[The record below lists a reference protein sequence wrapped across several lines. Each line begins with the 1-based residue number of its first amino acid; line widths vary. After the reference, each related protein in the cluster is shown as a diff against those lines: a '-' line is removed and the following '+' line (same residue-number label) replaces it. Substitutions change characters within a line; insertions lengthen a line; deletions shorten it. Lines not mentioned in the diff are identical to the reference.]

1 MQKSYQLGVI
11 GYGNMAH
18 AILKGAANANLLSA
32 DQVLLYDPDESKTRI
47 SEYAAAAQIMELPE
61 KCRFLLLSVKPQ
73 VYPEVLT
80 KVQFDDNVLISIMA
94 GISKTRLCRETGC
107 KVARIMPNTP
117 AMIGE
122 GMAAIDA
129 DGLTEDETTFVKALF
144 QSVGRVLPMSD
155 AEMDLVTAVSGSGP
169 AYVYLFADAMIQAGI
184 RLGLSE
190 ATAKELALQTIVGA
204 GKLAQSSPEE
214 LSVLIDRVCSKGG
227 TTIEAVKIF
236 RERGL
241 YELTDSAM
249 EACYRRAK
257 ELSSL

>member
-1 MQKSYQLGVI
+1 MQKKYLLGVI

-18 AILKGAANANLLSA
+18 AILKGADNANLLSA
-32 DQVLLYDPDESKTRI
+32 DQVLLYDPDESKTRT
-47 SEYAAAAQIMELPE
+47 SKYAVANQIEELPNQC
-61 KCRFLLLSVKPQ
+61 KFLLLSVKPQ
-73 VYPEVLT
+73 VYPEVLAALR
-80 KVQFDDNVLISIMA
+80 FDDNVLISIMA
-94 GISKTRLCRETGC
+94 GIPKTRLCADTCC

-122 GMAAIDA
+122 GVSAIDT
-129 DGLTEDETTFVKALF
+129 DGLSEEEAGFVRSLF
-144 QSVGRVLPMSD
+144 GSVGSVLSVSD

-169 AYVYLFADAMIQAGI
+169 AYIYLFADAMIQAVV

-190 ATAKELALQTIVGA
+190 ATAKELALQTIIGA
-204 GKLAQSSPEE
+204 GKLAQSSSED

-227 TTIEAVKIF
+227 TTIEAVKTF
-236 RERGL
+236 LEKGL
-241 YELTDSAM
+241 YELTDEAM

>member
-1 MQKSYQLGVI
+1 
-11 GYGNMAH
+11 
-18 AILKGAANANLLSA
+18 
-32 DQVLLYDPDESKTRI
+32 
-47 SEYAAAAQIMELPE
+47 
-61 KCRFLLLSVKPQ
+61 
-73 VYPEVLT
+73 
-80 KVQFDDNVLISIMA
+80 
-94 GISKTRLCRETGC
+94 
-107 KVARIMPNTP
+107 
-117 AMIGE
+117 MIGE

-129 DGLTEDETTFVKALF
+129 DGLSEDEMTFVKALF
-144 QSVGRVLPMSD
+144 QSVGRVLPVSD

>member
-18 AILKGAANANLLSA
+18 AILKGAAKANLLSA
-32 DQVLLYDPDESKTRI
+32 NRVLLYDPDESKTRSSGYASATQI
-47 SEYAAAAQIMELPE
+47 SELPR
-61 KCRFLLLSVKPQ
+61 KCEFLLLSVKPQ
-73 VYPEVLT
+73 VYPEVLAQ
-80 KVQFDDNVLISIMA
+80 VRFEDNVLISIMA
-94 GISKTRLCRETGC
+94 GISKARLRRETGC

-117 AMIGE
+117 ALIGE

-129 DGLTEDETTFVKALF
+129 DGLSEGEIAFVKALF
-144 QSVGRVLPMSD
+144 QSVGRVLPMRD

-184 RLGLSE
+184 RLGLSGK
-190 ATAKELALQTIVGA
+190 TAKELALQTIVGA
-204 GKLAQSSPEE
+204 GKLAQSATEE

-249 EACYRRAK
+249 EACYRRAG
-257 ELSSL
+257 ELSAL

>member
-1 MQKSYQLGVI
+1 
-11 GYGNMAH
+11 
-18 AILKGAANANLLSA
+18 
-32 DQVLLYDPDESKTRI
+32 
-47 SEYAAAAQIMELPE
+47 
-61 KCRFLLLSVKPQ
+61 
-73 VYPEVLT
+73 
-80 KVQFDDNVLISIMA
+80 
-94 GISKTRLCRETGC
+94 
-107 KVARIMPNTP
+107 
-117 AMIGE
+117 
-122 GMAAIDA
+122 
-129 DGLTEDETTFVKALF
+129 
-144 QSVGRVLPMSD
+144 MSD